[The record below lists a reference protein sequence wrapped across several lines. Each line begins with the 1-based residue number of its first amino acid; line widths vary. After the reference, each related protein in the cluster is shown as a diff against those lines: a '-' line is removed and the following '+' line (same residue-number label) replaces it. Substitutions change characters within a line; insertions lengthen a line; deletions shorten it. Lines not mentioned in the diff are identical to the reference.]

1 MFVRFV
7 ADSGAVE
14 LAEPDDCTKFHVEV
28 AAAVAAEALAAG
40 LAGSGA
46 ATPGPDGGFL
56 VAVSWVRAQA
66 AGRTAAHWDE
76 RFAGMLG
83 YAQSKGWL
91 SQDGDAI
98 AAHVVTTG

>member
-7 ADSGAVE
+7 AGSGAVE
-14 LAEPDDCTKFHVEV
+14 LAEPDDCTKFHVEAAASV
-28 AAAVAAEALAAG
+28 AADVLTAG
-40 LAGSGA
+40 LVSSGA
-46 ATPGPDGGFL
+46 GTPAPDGGFL
-56 VAVSWVRAQA
+56 VSVAWVRGQA
-66 AGRTAAHWDE
+66 AGRTPADWDE

-91 SQDGDAI
+91 SQDGEAI